1 MTGVSPVVEKRTVGT
16 AFFLF
21 WDGTRGHRVR
31 SRLTIRFHALVERF
45 FPERRLFLRSDTDTR
60 FIRLRSETQAI
71 AFVGLS
77 VVMGWTIV
85 ATAILLM
92 DSIGAG
98 NFREQAKREQLTYQ
112 QRLNALSGE
121 RDARAAEALAAQD
134 RFATALRQVSLMQ
147 SELLESETRRREL
160 ETGIDVIQVTLR
172 DVMKSREEAT
182 KRLVEFENDL
192 KSDVASAKASGDDAT
207 VTLLTDAL
215 SRVAEERDQV
225 IADAQVSLIRAA
237 EMQAAIETLE
247 DKNDRIFRQLEEAM
261 TVSVMPLDKMFEKAG
276 MNPDSILDEVRK
288 GYSGQG
294 GPLVPLS
301 FSTRGDAGPS
311 PDTLRANRILN
322 QMDRLNLYRIA
333 AQKAPFASPLK
344 DAFRFTSGFG
354 YRWGRLHAGTD
365 FAAPHGT
372 PIYATADGVVI
383 HADWQSGYGRLV
395 KIQHEFGIET
405 RYAHMSKIRVKS
417 GDRVSRGQRI
427 GDMGN
432 TGRSTGTHLHYE
444 VRVGGK
450 PVNPMIY
457 IKAAND
463 VF

>member
-1 MTGVSPVVEKRTVGT
+1 MRT
-16 AFFLF
+16 
-21 WDGTRGHRVR
+21 
-31 SRLTIRFHALVERF
+31 RLAIKTHAILERF
-45 FPERRLFLRSDTDTR
+45 FPERRLFLRSDNDTR
-60 FIRLRSETQAI
+60 FIRLKSGTQAV
-71 AFVGLS
+71 AFTGAVL
-77 VVMGWTIV
+77 VVSWTTI

-98 NFREQAKREQLTYQ
+98 NFREQAKREQITYQ
-112 QRLNALSGE
+112 QRLNALSHE
-121 RDARAAEALAAQD
+121 RDSRASEALAAQN
-134 RFATALRQVSLMQ
+134 RFNAALKQISSMQ

-160 ETGIDVIQVTLR
+160 ETGIDVIQATLR
-172 DVMKSREEAT
+172 DTMKDRED
-182 KRLVEFENDL
+182 V
-192 KSDVASAKASGDDAT
+192 SDKLASLQEQIQGGTTAMAASGDDS
-207 VTLLTDAL
+207 TLDILSDAL
-215 SRVAEERDQV
+215 AKTAAERDQV
-225 IADAQVSLIRAA
+225 VADAQAALVRAA
-237 EMQAAIETLE
+237 EMQAEIEQMQV
-247 DKNDRIFRQLEEAM
+247 KNDTIFRQLEDAM
-261 TVSVMPLDKMFEKAG
+261 TVSVKPLDKMFEKAG
-276 MNPDSILDEVRK
+276 MNPDTILAQVRK

-294 GPLVPLS
+294 GPLTPLS
-301 FSTRGDAGPS
+301 FSTRGEEPS
-311 PDTLRANRILN
+311 EDTMRANRILN

-333 AQKAPFASPLK
+333 AQKAPFSSPLK

-372 PIYATADGVVI
+372 PIYATADGVVT
-383 HADWQSGYGRLV
+383 HADWSSGYGRLV

-417 GDRVSRGQRI
+417 GQRVSRGQRI

-444 VRVGGK
+444 VRVGGN